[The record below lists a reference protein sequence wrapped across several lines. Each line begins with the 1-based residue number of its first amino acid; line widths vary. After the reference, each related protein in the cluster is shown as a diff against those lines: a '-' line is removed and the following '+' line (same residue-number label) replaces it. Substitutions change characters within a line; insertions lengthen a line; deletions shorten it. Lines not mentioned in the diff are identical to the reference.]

1 MSSSRSR
8 RTLPWATLALSM
20 LTVGALSTAT
30 VQAATYLQLS
40 LDERLERA
48 VDVFVG
54 EVVRVDAERREDD
67 PWTLVTFRVERWF
80 LHGDALDESGPA
92 EVTLAFLGGE
102 APGAPAR
109 AVAGFPSFER
119 SERYLVASYGAQSRA
134 ASPLVGVTQGLWR
147 ERDGV
152 WRDPAGGALA
162 LDGAGTLVLGDDGVP
177 GEQWRPA
184 LEARLR
190 SLRGEP

>member
-1 MSSSRSR
+1 MSSVRAR
-8 RTLPWATLALSM
+8 RVPTWSALVWSM
-20 LTVGALSTAT
+20 LTVGALSAAT
-30 VQAATYLQLS
+30 VQAAAFPQLAI
-40 LDERLERA
+40 DERLQRA

-54 EVVRVDAERREDD
+54 EVVRVDAERRGDD

-80 LHGDALDESGPA
+80 LHADALDEAGPA

-102 APGAPAR
+102 APGATPR

-119 SERYLVASYGAQSRA
+119 TERYLVASYGAQSRA

-147 ERDGV
+147 ERDDV
-152 WRDPAGGALA
+152 WRDPAGAALA
-162 LDGAGTLVLGDDGVP
+162 LDGAGTLALDDEGVP
-177 GEQWRPA
+177 EERWRPA
-184 LEARLR
+184 LEAKLR